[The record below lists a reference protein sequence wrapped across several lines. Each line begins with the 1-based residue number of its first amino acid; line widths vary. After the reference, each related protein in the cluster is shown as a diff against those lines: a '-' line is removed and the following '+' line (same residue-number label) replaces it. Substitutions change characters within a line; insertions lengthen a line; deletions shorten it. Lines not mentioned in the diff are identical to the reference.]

1 MNAIRI
7 SLLLACA
14 LVAASAAFGQNEVAE
29 HVNRGVALAH
39 QGRYDEAIAEYEA
52 AEKLLP
58 GDPRI
63 ALDEALA
70 YEKSGRVE
78 EAARRFAAL
87 HRSHPDENQVTLLLA
102 DCDLQLGRDQQVIE
116 LLQPIQAQNANDLGF
131 AYMLGTALIRQRR
144 IQEGQVF
151 LDR

>member
-1 MNAIRI
+1 MSAIRI
-7 SLLLACA
+7 SFWVFLIAGITFA
-14 LVAASAAFGQNEVAE
+14 QTDDVAA
-29 HVNRGVALAH
+29 HVNRGVSLAH
-39 QGRYDEAIAEYEA
+39 LGRYDEAIAEYEA

-102 DCDLQLGRDQQVIE
+102 DCDLVR
-116 LLQPIQAQNANDLGF
+116 
-131 AYMLGTALIRQRR
+131 
-144 IQEGQVF
+144 
-151 LDR
+151 

>member
-1 MNAIRI
+1 MKLIRI
-7 SLLLACA
+7 SLCVFAMA
-14 LVAASAAFGQNEVAE
+14 AIASAQSDSVAD
-29 HVNRGVALAH
+29 HVNRGVSLAH
-39 QGRYDEAIAEYEA
+39 LGRYDEAIAEYEA

-78 EAARRFAAL
+78 EAARRFADL
-87 HRSHPDENQVTLLLA
+87 HRLRPDDNQVTLLLA
-102 DCDLQLGRDQQVIE
+102 DCDLQLGRNPQVIE
-116 LLQPIQAQNANDLGF
+116 LLQPVQAQNANDLGF